1 MKKIAKLVFIIA
13 FSISPI
19 FVSSVKAAAMGMG
32 MGPPTP
38 CGGPFPPCPVPLDSS
53 AWLLAAAGISL
64 AVYSIY
70 KMKKKNPA

>member
-1 MKKIAKLVFIIA
+1 MNRLIKLSLVLFLLT
-13 FSISPI
+13 SPLLI
-19 FVSSVKAAAMGMG
+19 TTSKGAGMG
-32 MGPPTP
+32 MGPPAP